1 VVLPLP
7 QPVVTTVSNVVVVSL
22 SFSFGPTDAQTTAA
36 LTYGPSDASGNLL
49 QALTPNGNLTV
60 IALTASDLAAF
71 DTTAG
76 TPRQKAEAAL
86 TNHGL
91 P

>member
-1 VVLPLP
+1 MVLPLP
-7 QPVVTTVSNVVVVSL
+7 QPVVTTVSNVVVTSL
-22 SFSFGPTDAQTTAA
+22 VFSFGPTDTQTTAT
-36 LTYGPSDASGNLL
+36 LTYAPSDASGNVLA
-49 QALTPNGNLTV
+49 ALTPAGNLTV
-60 IALTASDLAAF
+60 VALTPADLAAF
-71 DTTAG
+71 AAAVG